1 MRILRFAI
9 IILSVSMLYA
19 DKHSV
24 DADKDADY
32 SQFHS
37 FVIRQQVI
45 NSKKPELNSPLTKQ
59 HIADAIRDQLTAK
72 GLAAG
77 APQPDLIVN
86 FRFGAA
92 DKKEV
97 QSWPVGRW
105 GRGRAYEVNRFT
117 EGTLV
122 IDLIERDGRTLVW
135 RGIYTDDEK
144 DAAKLAKKLADDV
157 KKLFEEYPPKK

>member
-1 MRILRFAI
+1 MKILRLAI
-9 IILSVSMLYA
+9 VFFVAAGLYA

-37 FVIRQQVI
+37 FAIRQRVI
-45 NSKKPELNSPLTKQ
+45 NSKKPELNSPLTRDR
-59 HIADAIRDQLTAK
+59 ITDAIRDQLTAK
-72 GLAAG
+72 GLQAG
-77 APQPDLIVN
+77 AQQPDLVVN

-97 QSWPVGRW
+97 DSWPVGRW

-122 IDLIERDGRTLVW
+122 VDLIARDGRTLVW

-144 DAAKLAKKLADDV
+144 DAAKLAKKLDGDV